1 MEVRI
6 TFKDETEIL
15 AEQNGD
21 SFILDEPVTFPEDLS
36 EVRVE
41 NEQGEKTLH
50 NVTVTECASVDGRY
64 WFALIEE
71 GPQERVIR
79 ELRAENEILEGAIA
93 ELAEIIGGGD

>member
-1 MEVRI
+1 MI
-6 TFKDETEIL
+6 THIIFNDGTEINP
-15 AEQNGD
+15 EQNGN
-21 SFILDEPVTFPEDLS
+21 SFIMDEPVVFPDDLS
-36 EVRVE
+36 EVTVD
-41 NEQGEKTLH
+41 NEQGTKVLH
-50 NVTVTECASVDGRY
+50 NVTATECASVDGRY